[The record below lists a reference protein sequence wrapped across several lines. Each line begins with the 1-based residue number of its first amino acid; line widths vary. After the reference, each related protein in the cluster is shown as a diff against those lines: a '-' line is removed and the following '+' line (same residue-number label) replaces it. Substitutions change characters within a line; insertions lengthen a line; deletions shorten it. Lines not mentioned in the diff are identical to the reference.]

1 MNNNKPRIYSPSA
14 FIIPEYRM
22 IQLSNGLKVYIF
34 KGGESDTL
42 KLEWCFKAGRS
53 TESKQLVSKSCNS
66 LIKEGSKYSSG
77 YEISEYFDYY
87 GSALTHNAGVDYNS
101 YSFYCLGKYFDPLLE
116 KFLEVML
123 YPSFP
128 EDELITIQTNSISR
142 LKQDMDD
149 ADFNSYRILTEKIFG
164 SNHPYGYNSTEQN
177 IRSVGTPDILSHW
190 QLNYQ
195 TTDSFI
201 IVAGNVTN
209 IILQKIEDNFGH
221 IGLKKT
227 PTRTD
232 LKDIEQD
239 MRPIKSFKLEKTQ
252 SSVKIGI
259 DCVSRQHDDFDG
271 MFVFN
276 TVLGGYFNSRLNNV
290 IREAK
295 GLTYNIFSTHDT
307 YLYGGLFYISADTSQ
322 DQVIK
327 MNTEIYT
334 QIDKLLD
341 KPIPKAEL
349 ERVRGYLLGTLM
361 TSFDGVYN
369 CVETLRSCL
378 VEGVDFASVQQ
389 LINKIATIET
399 TEVMETGRRNLS
411 IDNLIE
417 VVIG

>member
-1 MNNNKPRIYSPSA
+1 
-14 FIIPEYRM
+14 M
-22 IQLSNGLKVYIF
+22 IQLANGLKVYIF

-53 TESKQLVSKSCNS
+53 TEEKHLVSKSCNS
-66 LIKEGSKYSSG
+66 LIKEGSKYNSG

-101 YSFYCLGKYFDPLLE
+101 YSFYCLGQYFDPLLE

-128 EDELITIQTNSISR
+128 ESELRTIQANSISR

-164 SNHPYGYNSTEQN
+164 TKHPYGYNSTEQN
-177 IRSVGTPDILSHW
+177 IRLVGTSDILNHW
-190 QLNYQ
+190 QVNYH
-195 TTDSFI
+195 TTDSFL
-201 IVAGNVTN
+201 IVAGNVTDV
-209 IILQKIEDNFGH
+209 ILQKVEENFGQVT
-221 IGLKKT
+221 LKK
-227 PTRTD
+227 PSPPIDFR
-232 LKDIEQD
+232 DIERD
-239 MRPIKSFKLEKTQ
+239 SKSFKSYKLEKNQ
-252 SSVKIGI
+252 SSVKIGME
-259 DCVSRQHDDFDG
+259 CVSRQHDDFDG

-334 QIDKLLD
+334 QIQKLLD

-378 VEGVDFASVQQ
+378 IEGVDFRSVQQ

-399 TEVMETGRRNLS
+399 AEVMETGRRNLD